1 MSPTR
6 LFSVHVVALRCTI
19 RGYDWRMAASSD
31 TKHPHV
37 TRTEGVCG
45 GEPVIRGTRF
55 TVRAVV
61 AYVLRYG
68 MTVEEVLREWTHL
81 TAAQVY
87 DALSYYYDHK
97 DEIDDLIRQN
107 EVPFDG
113 RATA

>member
-1 MSPTR
+1 MPPPFDCEHPYIT
-6 LFSVHVVALRCTI
+6 T
-19 RGYDWRMAASSD
+19 AAD
-31 TKHPHV
+31 
-37 TRTEGVCG
+37 VCG

-61 AYVLRYG
+61 AHVLRFG
-68 MTVEEVLREWTHL
+68 MTVEEVLREWPHL

-97 DEIDDLIRQN
+97 DEIDEWARQSA
-107 EVPFDG
+107 EPFDG